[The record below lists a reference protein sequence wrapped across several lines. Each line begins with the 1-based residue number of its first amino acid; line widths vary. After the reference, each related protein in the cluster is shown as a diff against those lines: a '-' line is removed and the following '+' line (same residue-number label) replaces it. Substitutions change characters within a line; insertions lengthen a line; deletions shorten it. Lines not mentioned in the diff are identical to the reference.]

1 MKEDTKLLLDWYD
14 AERRILPWREDPTPY
29 HVWVSEI
36 MLQQTR
42 VEAVKDY
49 YARFLATLPDVAS
62 LAAADEDTYLKLWEG
77 LGYYSRV
84 RNMHKAAV
92 TIMEDYGGEIPS
104 TAKDLQ
110 KLSGIGEY
118 TAAAIASIAF
128 QQPVSSVDGNLLR
141 VYARRNLYRENI
153 KDPAAKK
160 VAYDYYMERMPED
173 RPGDYNQALM
183 DLGATVCL
191 PNGEPECSR
200 CPWADLC
207 EAHRQGVEMEVPV
220 VPAKKARRV
229 EHRNVYRVHC
239 GEDQLLSK
247 RPDSGLLAGLYE
259 YPNDLLT
266 PGPNAAHSSGE
277 NALKQAGQVSGN
289 ATEKLTR
296 KQVAE
301 LSQKALD
308 AFLTDHDLT
317 PVSVFPLPAAK
328 HIFSHVEWHMTG
340 YDIEV
345 ESLEAVGSEATETGE
360 GNSSGAGM
368 FFVTHLSEL
377 DRYSIPNAFDAFK
390 F

>member
-49 YARFLATLPDVAS
+49 YARFLDTLPDVAS
-62 LAAADEDTYLKLWEG
+62 LAAAEEDTYLKLWEG

-92 TIMEDYGGEIPS
+92 TIMEDYGGEIPG
-104 TAKDLQ
+104 TAEELQ

-128 QQPVSSVDGNLLR
+128 GQPVSSVDGNLLR

-160 VAYDYYMERMPED
+160 LAYDYYMERMPED

-191 PNGEPECSR
+191 PNGEPECFR
-200 CPWADLC
+200 CPWAGLC
-207 EAHRQGVEMEVPV
+207 EAHQQGAELEVPV

-229 EHRNVYRVHC
+229 EHRNVYRIHC
-239 GEDQLLSK
+239 GDALLLSK
-247 RPDSGLLAGLYE
+247 RPDTGLLAGLYE
-259 YPNDLLT
+259 FPNDLL
-266 PGPNAAHSSGE
+266 E
-277 NALKQAGQVSGN
+277 NTADKAKKN
-289 ATEKLTR
+289 PPEKLTK
-296 KQVAE
+296 KQIAE

-308 AFLTDHDLT
+308 RFLADNDLS
-317 PVSVFPLPAAK
+317 PVFIFPLPAAK

-345 ESLEAVGSEATETGE
+345 ASFDALPSNAVPDPDPACKTL
-360 GNSSGAGM
+360 
-368 FFVTHLSEL
+368 FVSPLSEL

>member
-49 YARFLATLPDVAS
+49 YARFLETLPDVAS

-92 TIMEDYGGEIPS
+92 TIMEDYGGEIPG
-104 TAKDLQ
+104 TAKELQ

-128 QQPVSSVDGNLLR
+128 GQPVSSVDGNLLR

-153 KDPAAKK
+153 KEPAAKK
-160 VAYDYYMERMPED
+160 LAYDYYMERMPEE

-191 PNGEPECSR
+191 PNGEPECAR
-200 CPWADLC
+200 CPWTDLC
-207 EAHRQGVEMEVPV
+207 EAHKQGVELEVPV

-239 GEDQLLSK
+239 GDALLLSK
-247 RPDSGLLAGLYE
+247 RPDTGLLAGLYE
-259 YPNDLLT
+259 FPNDLLEPPADGT
-266 PGPNAAHSSGE
+266 ASG
-277 NALKQAGQVSGN
+277 KKTAG
-289 ATEKLTR
+289 KLPK

-301 LSQKALD
+301 LSKKALD
-308 AFLTDHDLT
+308 AFLSDHDLT

-345 ESLEAVGSEATETGE
+345 ESLKTLPATADPGP
-360 GNSSGAGM
+360 AGDGQNL
-368 FFVTHLSEL
+368 FVSPLSEL

>member
-62 LAAADEDTYLKLWEG
+62 LAEADEDTYLKLWEG

-92 TIMEDYGGEIPS
+92 TIMEDYGGEIPG
-104 TAKDLQ
+104 TAKELQ

-128 QQPVSSVDGNLLR
+128 GQPVSSVDGNLLR

-153 KDPAAKK
+153 KEPAAKK
-160 VAYDYYMERMPED
+160 LAYDYYMERMPEE

-191 PNGEPECSR
+191 PNGEPECFR

-207 EAHRQGVEMEVPV
+207 EAHSQGMELEVPV

-239 GEDQLLSK
+239 GDALLLSK
-247 RPDSGLLAGLYE
+247 RPDTGLLAGLYE
-259 YPNDLLT
+259 FPNDLLA
-266 PGPNAAHSSGE
+266 P
-277 NALKQAGQVSGN
+277 
-289 ATEKLTR
+289 EKLTK

-308 AFLTDHDLT
+308 RFLSDNGLT

-340 YDIEV
+340 WDIEV
-345 ESLEAVGSEATETGE
+345 ERFAHLPSPLFAC
-360 GNSSGAGM
+360 
-368 FFVTHLSEL
+368 HLSEV

>member
-49 YARFLATLPDVAS
+49 YARFLDTLPDVAS
-62 LAAADEDTYLKLWEG
+62 LAAAEEDTYLKLWEG

-92 TIMEDYGGEIPS
+92 TIMEDYGGEIPG
-104 TAKDLQ
+104 TAEELQ

-128 QQPVSSVDGNLLR
+128 QEPVSSVDGNLLR
-141 VYARRNLYRENI
+141 VYARRNLYRESI
-153 KDPAAKK
+153 KEPAAKK
-160 VAYDYYMERMPED
+160 LAYDYYMERMPEE

-207 EAHRQGVEMEVPV
+207 EAHKQGVELEVPV

-239 GEDQLLSK
+239 GDVLLLSK
-247 RPDSGLLAGLYE
+247 RPDTGLLAGLYE
-259 YPNDLLT
+259 FPNRLL
-266 PGPNAAHSSGE
+266 E
-277 NALKQAGQVSGN
+277 
-289 ATEKLTR
+289 TEANGKKPSK

-308 AFLTDHDLT
+308 RFLTDNDLT

-345 ESLEAVGSEATETGE
+345 ASLDTLPA
-360 GNSSGAGM
+360 NPDPDPAGDRQPL
-368 FFVTHLSEL
+368 FASPLSEL

>member
-1 MKEDTKLLLDWYD
+1 MKNDTKLLLSWYD

-29 HVWVSEI
+29 HVWLSEI

-42 VEAVKDY
+42 VEAVKEY
-49 YARFLATLPDVAS
+49 YARFLEALPDVAA

-84 RNMHKAAV
+84 RNLHKAAV
-92 TIMEDYGGEIPS
+92 TVMEDYGGEIPG
-104 TAKDLQ
+104 TAKELQ

-128 QQPVSSVDGNLLR
+128 GEPVSSVDGNLLR
-141 VYARRNLYRENI
+141 VFARRTMYKESV

-160 VAYDYYMERMPED
+160 AAYDYFMERMPQD

-207 EAHRQGVEMEVPV
+207 EAHERGAELEVPV

-229 EHRNVYRVHC
+229 EHRNVYRLHC
-239 GEDQLLSK
+239 GNELLLSK
-247 RPDSGLLAGLYE
+247 RPDTGLLAGLYE
-259 YPNDLLT
+259 YPNELK
-266 PGPNAAHSSGE
+266 PGDHTARSAAGKRE
-277 NALKQAGQVSGN
+277 AK
-289 ATEKLTR
+289 
-296 KQVAE
+296 E
-301 LSQKALD
+301 LLD
-308 AFLTDHDLT
+308 AFLEAHGLT

-340 YDIEV
+340 FDVEV
-345 ESLEAVGSEATETGE
+345 ESLDPVRDASPLLVVSLAD
-360 GNSSGAGM
+360 
-368 FFVTHLSEL
+368 L
-377 DRYSIPNAFDAFK
+377 DRCSIPAAFDAYK
-390 F
+390 Y

>member
-1 MKEDTKLLLDWYD
+1 MKSDTERLLNWYD

-29 HVWVSEI
+29 HVWISEI

-42 VEAVKDY
+42 VEAVKEY
-49 YARFLATLPDVAS
+49 YARFLDTLPDVAA

-84 RNMHKAAV
+84 RNLHQAAV
-92 TIMEDYGGEIPS
+92 TVMEEYGGEIPS
-104 TAKDLQ
+104 TTKELK
-110 KLSGIGEY
+110 KLPGIGEY

-128 QQPVSSVDGNLLR
+128 GEKVSSVDGNLLR
-141 VYARRNLYRENI
+141 VYARRTLYRENI

-160 VAYDYYMERMPED
+160 IAYAYYMERMPEE

-191 PNGEPECSR
+191 PNGEPECLR

-207 EAHRQGVEMEVPV
+207 EAHRQGCELEVPV

-229 EHRNVYRVHC
+229 EYRNVYRVHC
-239 GEDQLLSK
+239 GDTLLLVK

-259 YPNDLLT
+259 YPNDLLPT
-266 PGPNAAHSSGE
+266 GDKRP
-277 NALKQAGQVSGN
+277 AGNTV
-289 ATEKLTR
+289 TELS
-296 KQVAE
+296 KQVLDSFLAE
-301 LSQKALD
+301 NDLSA
-308 AFLTDHDLT
+308 
-317 PVSVFPLPAAK
+317 VSVFPLPPAK

-340 YDIEV
+340 YDLEV
-345 ESLEAVGSEATETGE
+345 ESLDALKVGS
-360 GNSSGAGM
+360 SSCLPTVPRRYL
-368 FFVTHLSEL
+368 VTPLAEL
-377 DRYSIPNAFDAFK
+377 DRYSIPNAFDAYK

>member
-1 MKEDTKLLLDWYD
+1 
-14 AERRILPWREDPTPY
+14 
-29 HVWVSEI
+29 

-62 LAAADEDTYLKLWEG
+62 LAAADEDTYLTIWEG

-92 TIMEDYGGEIPS
+92 TIMDEYGGEIPS
-104 TAKDLQ
+104 TAKELQ

-191 PNGEPECSR
+191 PNGEPECFR

-207 EAHRQGVEMEVPV
+207 EAHKQGVELEVPV
-220 VPAKKARRV
+220 VPAKKARRI

-239 GEDQLLSK
+239 GDVLLLSK
-247 RPDSGLLAGLYE
+247 RPDTGLLAGLYE
-259 YPNDLLT
+259 FPNDLLV
-266 PGPNAAHSSGE
+266 PEKKAAETSEKSSGNSSE
-277 NALKQAGQVSGN
+277 KSSG
-289 ATEKLTR
+289 KLTK

-301 LSQKALD
+301 LSQNALD
-308 AFLTDHDLT
+308 RFLSDNDLT

-345 ESLEAVGSEATETGE
+345 ESLAQLPSEAAG
-360 GNSSGAGM
+360 SSDADRADL
-368 FFVTHLSEL
+368 FACHLSEV

>member
-104 TAKDLQ
+104 TAKELQ

-191 PNGEPECSR
+191 PNGEPECFR

-207 EAHRQGVEMEVPV
+207 EAHKQGVEMEVPV
-220 VPAKKARRV
+220 VPAKKARRI

-239 GEDQLLSK
+239 GDALLLGR

-259 YPNDLLT
+259 FPNDLLV
-266 PGPNAAHSSGE
+266 PAKNDAEASGKSSGKASE
-277 NALKQAGQVSGN
+277 RSSA
-289 ATEKLTR
+289 KLTK

-301 LSQKALD
+301 LSQNALD
-308 AFLTDHDLT
+308 RFLSDNGLT
-317 PVSVFPLPAAK
+317 TVSVFPLPAAK

-345 ESLEAVGSEATETGE
+345 ESLEHLPSEA
-360 GNSSGAGM
+360 AGVSDPERPDL
-368 FFVTHLSEL
+368 FVCQLPDV

>member
-92 TIMEDYGGEIPS
+92 TIMEDYGGEIPG
-104 TAKDLQ
+104 TAKELQ

-128 QQPVSSVDGNLLR
+128 GQPVSSVDGNLLR

-153 KDPAAKK
+153 KEPAAKK
-160 VAYDYYMERMPED
+160 IAYDYYMERMPEE

-191 PNGEPECSR
+191 PNGEPECFR

-207 EAHRQGVEMEVPV
+207 EAHIQGVELEVPV

-239 GEDQLLSK
+239 GDALLLSK
-247 RPDSGLLAGLYE
+247 RPDTGLLAGLYE
-259 YPNDLLT
+259 FPNDLL
-266 PGPNAAHSSGE
+266 
-277 NALKQAGQVSGN
+277 AL
-289 ATEKLTR
+289 EKLTK

-308 AFLTDHDLT
+308 RFLSENDLT
-317 PVSVFPLPAAK
+317 AVSVFPLPAAK

-340 YDIEV
+340 WDIEV
-345 ESLEAVGSEATETGE
+345 ESLEHLPSPLFAC
-360 GNSSGAGM
+360 
-368 FFVTHLSEL
+368 HLSEV

>member
-1 MKEDTKLLLDWYD
+1 MKEDTKLLLNWYD

-49 YARFLATLPDVAS
+49 YARFLTTLPDVAS

-104 TAKDLQ
+104 TAKELQ

-128 QQPVSSVDGNLLR
+128 QEPVSSVDGNLLR

-153 KDPAAKK
+153 KEPAAKK
-160 VAYDYYMERMPED
+160 LAYDYYMERMPEE

-200 CPWADLC
+200 CPWAELC
-207 EAHRQGVEMEVPV
+207 EAHKQGVELEVPV

-239 GEDQLLSK
+239 GDALLLSK
-247 RPDSGLLAGLYE
+247 RPDTGLLAGLYE
-259 YPNDLLT
+259 FPNDLLKLPADGT
-266 PGPNAAHSSGE
+266 TSG
-277 NALKQAGQVSGN
+277 KKTSG
-289 ATEKLTR
+289 KLTK

-301 LSQKALD
+301 LSKKALD
-308 AFLTDHDLT
+308 AFLAHQDLT

-340 YDIEV
+340 YDIQV
-345 ESLEAVGSEATETGE
+345 ASLDALPATPDPDP
-360 GNSSGAGM
+360 AGDRQTL
-368 FFVTHLSEL
+368 FVSPLSEL

>member
-104 TAKDLQ
+104 TAKELQ

-128 QQPVSSVDGNLLR
+128 QEPVSSVDGNLLR

-153 KDPAAKK
+153 KEPAAKK
-160 VAYDYYMERMPED
+160 LAYDYYMERMPEE

-200 CPWADLC
+200 CPWAELC
-207 EAHRQGVEMEVPV
+207 EAHKQGVELEVPV

-239 GEDQLLSK
+239 GDALLLSK
-247 RPDSGLLAGLYE
+247 RPDTGLLAGLYE
-259 YPNDLLT
+259 FPNDLLKLPADGT
-266 PGPNAAHSSGE
+266 TSG
-277 NALKQAGQVSGN
+277 KKTSG
-289 ATEKLTR
+289 KLTK

-301 LSQKALD
+301 LSKKALD
-308 AFLTDHDLT
+308 AFLAHQDLT

-340 YDIEV
+340 YDIQV
-345 ESLEAVGSEATETGE
+345 ASLDALPATPDPDP
-360 GNSSGAGM
+360 AGDRQTL
-368 FFVTHLSEL
+368 FVSPLSEL

>member
-1 MKEDTKLLLDWYD
+1 MKADTKLLLDWYD

-49 YARFLATLPDVAS
+49 YARFLDTLPDVAA

-77 LGYYSRV
+77 LGYYSRI

-92 TIMEDYGGEIPS
+92 TIMEEYDGVIPS
-104 TAKDLQ
+104 TPKELQ

-118 TAAAIASIAF
+118 TAAAIASIAY
-128 QQPVSSVDGNLLR
+128 QYPVSSVDGNLLR

-160 VAYDYYMERMPED
+160 VAFDYYMERMPED

-191 PNGEPECSR
+191 PNGTPECFR
-200 CPWADLC
+200 CPWAELC
-207 EAHRQGVEMEVPV
+207 EAHKQGVELEVPV
-220 VPAKKARRV
+220 VPAKKARRI

-239 GEDQLLSK
+239 GNTMLLSK

-259 YPNDLLT
+259 YPNDLL
-266 PGPNAAHSSGE
+266 E
-277 NALKQAGQVSGN
+277 SGN
-289 ATEKLTR
+289 AKLTK

-301 LSQKALD
+301 LSKKALD
-308 AFLTDHDLT
+308 NFLAENNLT

-328 HIFSHVEWHMTG
+328 HIFSHVEWRMSG

-345 ESLEAVGSEATETGE
+345 EALDVNQLCEQQSTAVPSAPRNYMVTPLE
-360 GNSSGAGM
+360 
-368 FFVTHLSEL
+368 EL

>member
-1 MKEDTKLLLDWYD
+1 MLKEDTKLLLDWYD

-104 TAKDLQ
+104 TAKELQ

-128 QQPVSSVDGNLLR
+128 QEPVSSVDGNLLR

-153 KDPAAKK
+153 KEPAAKK
-160 VAYDYYMERMPED
+160 LAYDYYMERMPEE

-207 EAHRQGVEMEVPV
+207 EAHKQGVELEVPV

-239 GEDQLLSK
+239 GDALLLSK
-247 RPDSGLLAGLYE
+247 RPDTGLLAGLYE
-259 YPNDLLT
+259 FPNDLLE
-266 PGPNAAHSSGE
+266 NAAGKAKK
-277 NALKQAGQVSGN
+277 N
-289 ATEKLTR
+289 TPEKLTK
-296 KQVAE
+296 KQVAD
-301 LSQKALD
+301 LSRKALD
-308 AFLTDHDLT
+308 RFLADNDLT

-345 ESLEAVGSEATETGE
+345 ASFDALSSNTEPDP
-360 GNSSGAGM
+360 AGDGRAL
-368 FFVTHLSEL
+368 FASPLSEL

>member
-1 MKEDTKLLLDWYD
+1 MKEDTKRLLDWYD

-49 YARFLATLPDVAS
+49 YARFLETLPDVAA

-104 TAKDLQ
+104 TAKELQ

-128 QQPVSSVDGNLLR
+128 QEPVSSVDGNLLR

-160 VAYDYYMERMPED
+160 LAYDYYMERMPEA

-191 PNGEPECSR
+191 PNGEPECFR

-207 EAHRQGVEMEVPV
+207 DAHQQGVETEVPV

-239 GEDQLLSK
+239 GDTLLLSK

-259 YPNDLLT
+259 YPNDLLVT
-266 PGPNAAHSSGE
+266 EATGKKPT
-277 NALKQAGQVSGN
+277 KQ
-289 ATEKLTR
+289 
-296 KQVAE
+296 QVAE
-301 LSQKALD
+301 LSKEALD
-308 AFLTDHDLT
+308 AFLSDHDLT

-328 HIFSHVEWHMTG
+328 HIFSHVEWRMTG

-345 ESLEAVGSEATETGE
+345 ERLEAMRSGSSPDFEPTAPD
-360 GNSSGAGM
+360 AGTDL
-368 FFVTHLSEL
+368 VTPLSEL
-377 DRYSIPNAFDAFK
+377 DRYSIPNAFDAYK

>member
-104 TAKDLQ
+104 TAKELQ

-207 EAHRQGVEMEVPV
+207 EAHRQGVELEVPV

-239 GEDQLLSK
+239 GDALLLSK
-247 RPDSGLLAGLYE
+247 RPDTGLLAGLYE
-259 YPNDLLT
+259 FPNDLL
-266 PGPNAAHSSGE
+266 E
-277 NALKQAGQVSGN
+277 EVSGK
-289 ATEKLTR
+289 TEGKTTGKPTK
-296 KQVAE
+296 KQITE
-301 LSQKALD
+301 LSKKALD
-308 AFLTDHDLT
+308 RFLADNGLT
-317 PVSVFPLPAAK
+317 TVLVFPLPAAK

-345 ESLEAVGSEATETGE
+345 ESLEHLPSEA
-360 GNSSGAGM
+360 AGVSDPERPAL
-368 FFVTHLSEL
+368 FVCQLPDV

>member
-49 YARFLATLPDVAS
+49 YARFLSTLPDVAS

-92 TIMEDYGGEIPS
+92 TIMEDYDGEIPS
-104 TAKDLQ
+104 TAKELQ

-128 QQPVSSVDGNLLR
+128 GEPVSSVDGNLLR

-191 PNGEPECSR
+191 PNGEPECFR

-207 EAHRQGVEMEVPV
+207 EAHKQGVELEVPV
-220 VPAKKARRV
+220 VPAKKARRI
-229 EHRNVYRVHC
+229 EQRNVYRVHC
-239 GEDQLLSK
+239 GDELLLSK
-247 RPDSGLLAGLYE
+247 RPDTGLLAGLYE
-259 YPNDLLT
+259 FPNDLL
-266 PGPNAAHSSGE
+266 
-277 NALKQAGQVSGN
+277 AL
-289 ATEKLTR
+289 EKLTK

-308 AFLTDHDLT
+308 RFLSENDLT
-317 PVSVFPLPAAK
+317 AVSVFPLPAAK

-340 YDIEV
+340 WDIEV
-345 ESLEAVGSEATETGE
+345 ESLEHLPSPLFAC
-360 GNSSGAGM
+360 
-368 FFVTHLSEL
+368 HLSEV

>member
-49 YARFLATLPDVAS
+49 YARFLSTLPDVAS

-92 TIMEDYGGEIPS
+92 TIMEDYDGEIPS
-104 TAKDLQ
+104 TAKELQ

-128 QQPVSSVDGNLLR
+128 GEPVSSVDGNLLR

-191 PNGEPECSR
+191 PNGEPECFR

-207 EAHRQGVEMEVPV
+207 EAHKQGVELEVPV
-220 VPAKKARRV
+220 VPAKKARRI
-229 EHRNVYRVHC
+229 EQRNAPSLKTPGHRPSCRPLRVPERPPGTGKTHKKA
-239 GEDQLLSK
+239 GRGTLTESPRQVPLRQ
-247 RPDSGLLAGLYE
+247 RPD
-259 YPNDLLT
+259 
-266 PGPNAAHSSGE
+266 AH
-277 NALKQAGQVSGN
+277 L
-289 ATEKLTR
+289 R
-296 KQVAE
+296 
-301 LSQKALD
+301 
-308 AFLTDHDLT
+308 
-317 PVSVFPLPAAK
+317 LPAA
-328 HIFSHVEWHMTG
+328 G
-340 YDIEV
+340 G
-345 ESLEAVGSEATETGE
+345 EAHLLPRRMAHDRLRHRGRVPRVSAVPVVHDTPLRSGPLLHPECLRCVQVLRRRLRQKKSNKNHRNREPEKQKTIQKQRSIKKALQSVCSAGS
-360 GNSSGAGM
+360 SC
-368 FFVTHLSEL
+368 L
-377 DRYSIPNAFDAFK
+377 
-390 F
+390 